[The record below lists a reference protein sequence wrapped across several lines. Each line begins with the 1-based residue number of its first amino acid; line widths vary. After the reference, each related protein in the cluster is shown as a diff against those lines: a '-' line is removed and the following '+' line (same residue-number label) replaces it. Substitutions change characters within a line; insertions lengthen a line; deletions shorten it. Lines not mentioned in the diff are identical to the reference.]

1 MPTTNRSPL
10 SFLWFILS
18 TFHFD
23 RFRPRTFNPR
33 TDLLDL
39 TGKVVIVT
47 GGNTGIGYSTAKHLA
62 RQGAKVYITTRNE
75 SKGTQATAQLNSAN
89 LAPVHGRV
97 EFLELDLCDPRNAVK
112 AAQEF
117 LRREERLD
125 ILTHLVNNAAIL
137 IQHDPI
143 YYDGILDYMA
153 VNHFSPFVF
162 TQNLLPLM
170 KKTAAQTGSDVR
182 IVNVSSDGH
191 FEAPPQ
197 IRFRNLDDINTEYI
211 NDESPWYSKYA
222 ATKLANVL
230 WTKELQRRLDSDRSP
245 ITVMSLHPGN
255 VNTFAQRTQY
265 PRLASVVMKL
275 IFMPPDVGAYTTVFA
290 AASPLIAGSSQY
302 KGAYLQPVAR
312 LGEASETANDR
323 HLAKELWDTTE
334 DIVVD
339 RKYID
344 S

>member
-1 MPTTNRSPL
+1 MLRPHRGNVRPDWDQSTLAPTGPNSQGPG
-10 SFLWFILS
+10 
-18 TFHFD
+18 
-23 RFRPRTFNPR
+23 PRTFNPR

-125 ILTHLVNNAAIL
+125 ILSV
-137 IQHDPI
+137 
-143 YYDGILDYMA
+143 
-153 VNHFSPFVF
+153 HFSPFVF

-211 NDESPWYSKYA
+211 NNESPWYSKYA